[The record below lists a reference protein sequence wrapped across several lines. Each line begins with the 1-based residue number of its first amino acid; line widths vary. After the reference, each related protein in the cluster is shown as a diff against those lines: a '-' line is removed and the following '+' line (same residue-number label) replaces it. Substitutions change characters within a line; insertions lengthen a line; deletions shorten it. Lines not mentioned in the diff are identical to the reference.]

1 LLGFDASTAAA
12 TAGLGLR
19 WPPAMVTA
27 HLGLLRFD
35 RPLEL
40 LVGLA
45 EAGWPLLALPAALVF
60 LRRSARRRYELAALA
75 LGSLVAAVVPTVIEY
90 SVDRDITRF
99 SAYALGTWALLAVPV
114 LFVLARR
121 SKTWRL
127 PAVGI
132 AWGALTMVGGVVVLA
147 GLLSAVGTSVF
158 SEDIAPVDAGMTR
171 RVWGTLEQ
179 GAWIIDSHPYRAVIV
194 TGLKTRSTRTD
205 FSPVPEW
212 ETLVADPRPQAVLAG
227 GYRYAYVDSHWWASM
242 SPAVQA
248 EYEVGCASLIACDL
262 DSGQNPERRLYDLQ
276 ACRP

>member
-1 LLGFDASTAAA
+1 
-12 TAGLGLR
+12 
-19 WPPAMVTA
+19 
-27 HLGLLRFD
+27 
-35 RPLEL
+35 
-40 LVGLA
+40 
-45 EAGWPLLALPAALVF
+45 LALPAALVF

-75 LGSLVAAVVPTVIEY
+75 LGSLVAAVIPTVVEY

-121 SKTWRL
+121 SKTWKL
-127 PAVGI
+127 PAVGL
-132 AWGALTMVGGVVVLA
+132 AWGALTMAGGVVVFA

-212 ETLVADPRPQAVLAG
+212 EALVADPRPQAVLAG

-242 SPAVQA
+242 SPSVQA
-248 EYEVGCASLIACDL
+248 EYVAGCASLVARDI